1 MDVSAFAA
9 LQVQALV
16 LNDVRAPLDQAR
28 ANPIPAS
35 APAADHANVVLEL
48 SAAAKNLLNR

>member
-16 LNDVRAPLDQAR
+16 LNDVRVPLDQAR

>member
-9 LQVQALV
+9 LQVQAMV
-16 LNDVRAPLDQAR
+16 LNDVRGPLDQVR
-28 ANPIPAS
+28 ANPVPAN